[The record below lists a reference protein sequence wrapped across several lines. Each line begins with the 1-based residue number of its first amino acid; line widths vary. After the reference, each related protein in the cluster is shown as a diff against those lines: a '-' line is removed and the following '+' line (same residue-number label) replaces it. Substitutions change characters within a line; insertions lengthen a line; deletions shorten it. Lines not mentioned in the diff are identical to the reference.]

1 MSKEN
6 LKEIITYIII
16 IALVVIIRTYFVTLV
31 RVSGTSM
38 ESTLKNGDILVLN
51 KYIYNKD
58 DIKRF
63 DIVVV
68 KEKDE
73 KLIKRVIGLPSE
85 TLEYKDNTL
94 YINGKVVKEDYLK
107 EETDDYKYEGKIPEN
122 CYFVMGDNRDV
133 SLDSRYFGCFDK
145 KQIKGK
151 VIYQLLPLKKF
162 GEIN

>member
-107 EETDDYKYEGKIPEN
+107 EETSDYKYEGKIPEN

-151 VIYQLLPLKKF
+151 VIYQLLPLKKI